1 MDNNDKNENME
12 QQGNENSTQKK
23 DVPLFFKIISVP
35 LTFFLVAM
43 SKEYVAELG
52 FGKGIL
58 LSFFIIGA
66 VIGVLFLL
74 NWVWEKLKTWIKNR

>member
-1 MDNNDKNENME
+1 MDNNDKNESTE
-12 QQGNENSTQKK
+12 QEVNENSTQKK